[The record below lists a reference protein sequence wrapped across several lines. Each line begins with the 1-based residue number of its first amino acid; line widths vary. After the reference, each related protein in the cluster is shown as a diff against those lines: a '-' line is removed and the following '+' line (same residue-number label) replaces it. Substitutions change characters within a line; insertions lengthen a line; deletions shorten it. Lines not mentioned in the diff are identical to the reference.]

1 VKRKI
6 AFSTLMISSFALA
19 RAGAQG
25 SDSSWI
31 IRGGTYAGQAVSIDR
46 SLAAKKSSRFWRVSS
61 VRGDKRIVGWNPSTL
76 PAHVAFHNSRIT
88 AADSIAFWSTLRRM
102 EEDMGMHLF
111 EPASLATE
119 PDDATV
125 IVVDLKAM
133 AGDEGVTYITWSTN
147 SSPYDARVYL
157 RSTSSLHDAR
167 VVTHEM
173 MHALG
178 FGHTTSWTSIMN
190 AGPSGPDRLSVE
202 DVAYAQAAFES
213 RASNERDD
221 MWERLALAVSRESPA
236 PAPLC
241 AESDVDLLDAGVATI
256 ISKGAVQSGRARL
269 PIEDPRRLS
278 SCFQ

>member
-1 VKRKI
+1 MKFTFPI
-6 AFSTLMISSFALA
+6 LLSILALSST
-19 RAGAQG
+19 RAQAP
-25 SDSSWI
+25 DSAWV
-31 IRGGTYAGQAVSIDR
+31 IRGGTYAGQSVVIDR
-46 SLAAKKSSRFWRVSS
+46 SLAARKSSRFWRVSS
-61 VRGDKRIVGWNPSTL
+61 IKSDRRIVGWNPSTL

-111 EPASLATE
+111 EPTSLAAE
-119 PDDATV
+119 PDDQSV

-157 RSTSSLHDAR
+157 RATSSLHDPR

-190 AGPSGPDRLSVE
+190 AGPSGPDRLSIE

-221 MWERLALAVSRESPA
+221 MWERLALAVSRESRA
-236 PAPLC
+236 PEAVC
-241 AESDVDLLDAGVATI
+241 AESDADLLDVGRATI
-256 ISKGAVQSGRARL
+256 TSTGAVRSGREGL
-269 PIEDPRRLS
+269 PIEDPRHLS
-278 SCFQ
+278 SCFR

>member
-1 VKRKI
+1 MKFTFPI
-6 AFSTLMISSFALA
+6 LLSILALSSVS
-19 RAGAQG
+19 AQAP
-25 SDSSWI
+25 DSAWVI
-31 IRGGTYAGQAVSIDR
+31 KGGTYAGQSVAIDR
-46 SLAAKKSSRFWRVSS
+46 SLAARKSSRFWRVSS
-61 VRGDKRIVGWNPSTL
+61 IKGDRRIVGWNPSTL
-76 PAHVAFHNSRIT
+76 PARVAFHSSIIT

-102 EEDMGMHLF
+102 EEDMGMRLF
-111 EPASLATE
+111 EPTSLAAE
-119 PDDATV
+119 PDDQSV

-157 RSTSSLHDAR
+157 RSTSSLHDPR

-202 DVAYAQAAFES
+202 DVAYAQAAFGS

-221 MWERLALAVSRESPA
+221 MWERLALAVSRESPSTA
-236 PAPLC
+236 SC
-241 AESDVDLLDAGVATI
+241 AEPDADPFDAGVVTLT
-256 ISKGAVQSGRARL
+256 SKGAVRSGRAGL
-269 PIEDPRRLS
+269 PTEDPQRLS
-278 SCFQ
+278 SCFR